1 MPMPALAP
9 AESVDLVEVCEL
21 GGSVVVPGAEAV
33 GDVDCDEILETGAP
47 CGGDE
52 ANVAFQSHHLGSAM
66 LMPFAMLAFW
76 TAPVA
81 GST

>member
-9 AESVDLVEVCEL
+9 GERVALVEVCEL
-21 GGSVVVPGAEAV
+21 DGMMVVPGAEAV
-33 GDVDCDEILETGAP
+33 GNVNCDEMLEVGAP
-47 CGGDE
+47 SGGDE
-52 ANVAFQSHHLGSAM
+52 ANVAFQSHHVGSAVVI
-66 LMPFAMLAFW
+66 PFAVLASW